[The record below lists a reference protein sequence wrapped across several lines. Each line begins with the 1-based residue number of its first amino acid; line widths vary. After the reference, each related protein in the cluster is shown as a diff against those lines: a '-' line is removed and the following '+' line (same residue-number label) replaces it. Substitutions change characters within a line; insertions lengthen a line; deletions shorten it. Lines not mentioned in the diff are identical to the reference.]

1 MIMNNLVFVF
11 YVLRFGGGFFLFLFL
26 GSSLWPVPFSI
37 FPLKLYTPAGS
48 ARRFFYDIIHIRKLE
63 IDGLTKS
70 MVLSLQL
77 IVYFPILRIH
87 YNYPPVSVGVMLD
100 CGVSGFMQK

>member
-1 MIMNNLVFVF
+1 MEFF
-11 YVLRFGGGFFLFLFL
+11 YFLFLFL
-26 GSSLWPVPFSI
+26 GSSLWSVPFSI

-48 ARRFFYDIIHIRKLE
+48 ARRFFDIIHIRKLE

-77 IVYFPILRIH
+77 IVYFSIFRIH
-87 YNYPPVSVGVMLD
+87 YNYPPVSVGVILD